1 LPFRGFGASE
11 QRVRAVLL
19 QIYRIAIL
27 IAIAWILRA
36 HYVRLRTE
44 SLRPLT
50 VEEVREI
57 FPLAYDLTIDSGPR
71 GGWEVKGRD
80 REMIGYVLQTAPVS
94 DKIIGYRGWTNT
106 LVAFSPDMHV
116 LGVRIRSSQD
126 TAEHVSDVKGDRHF
140 LKTWN
145 GKTWD
150 EVARRTPEEAGIEGV
165 SGASMTSMALAE
177 GIVRRLRASNAEAA
191 LPPIPFRVTAH
202 DIGLAAII
210 AMGITLMFLGARGHG
225 RVRRIFQILVM
236 AYVGLLFGDL
246 LAQSLMVGWAE
257 HGVPWQTAPGL
268 VLLLAAAIVVPWA
281 TGKPLYCQQLCPHG
295 HAQELIAR
303 YVPKRWRIA
312 LPKGFAAGL
321 RWLPP
326 LTLAYILAVVLLVLP
341 HDLAGVEPFDAW
353 LVRSAGWATIL
364 IAVLGLGAA
373 CFVPM
378 AYCHYGCPTGALL
391 NFVRRHGRADHFGK
405 REIAAL
411 LLVLLAWVLSHVDV
425 TFHEWVQSPSAD
437 WL

>member
-1 LPFRGFGASE
+1 MLVAM
-11 QRVRAVLL
+11 
-19 QIYRIAIL
+19 
-27 IAIAWILRA
+27 AWILRA
-36 HYVRLRTE
+36 HYVRLRNE

-57 FPLAYDLTIDSGPR
+57 FPLAYDLKLDSGPR
-71 GGWEVKGRD
+71 GGWTVLDRD
-80 REMIGYVLQTAPVS
+80 KSQIGYVLQTAPVS
-94 DKIIGYRGWTNT
+94 DTIIGYRGWTNT

-126 TAEHVSDVKGDRHF
+126 TAEHVSDVKSDRHF

-145 GKTWD
+145 GKSWD
-150 EVARRTPEEAGIEGV
+150 EVARRLPDEAGIEGV
-165 SGASMTSMALAE
+165 SGASMTSLALAE
-177 GIVRRLRASNAEAA
+177 GIVRRLRAANAAA
-191 LPPIPFRVTAH
+191 AQPPIPFRVNAH
-202 DIGLAAII
+202 DIGLAVIVAL
-210 AMGITLMFLGARGHG
+210 GTVLMFLGARGRG
-225 RVRRIFQILVM
+225 RLRRGFQILVM
-236 AYVGLLFGDL
+236 IYIGILFGDL
-246 LAQSLMVGWAE
+246 LSQSLIVGWAE
-257 HGVPWQTAPGL
+257 HGAPWQTVPGL
-268 VLLLAAAIVVPWA
+268 LLLLAAAILVPWT

-303 YVPKRWRIA
+303 YAPKRWRIA
-312 LPKGFAAGL
+312 LPKGFAAGM

-326 LTLAYILAVVLLVLP
+326 LTLAYILAIVLLVLP
-341 HDLAGVEPFDAW
+341 HDLASVEPFVAW
-353 LVRSAGWATIL
+353 TIRNAGWASIA

-391 NFVRRHGRADHFGK
+391 NFIRHHGRADRFGR

-411 LLVLLAWVLSHVDV
+411 LLVLLAWGLSHVDV
-425 TFHEWVQSPSAD
+425 TFHEWVHSPSAD